1 MGILKEFKAF
11 AMKGNLADVAI
22 AFVLGAAFNKFIT
35 SFTAG
40 IVSPLIG
47 LIVGRDFSAMKI
59 MLRESTEVKD
69 AAGKVMSGL
78 PELSLQYGTFL
89 GAVLDFIIIA
99 FVCFIFI
106 KAILKKDPNAAPET
120 PATEVLLAEIRDA
133 LKK

>member
-11 AMKGNLADVAI
+11 ATKGTLADVAI

-47 LIVGRDFSAMKI
+47 LIVGKDFSSMKVL
-59 MLRESTEVKD
+59 LRAGTEVKD
-69 AAGKVMSGL
+69 EAGKVISGL
-78 PELSLQYGTFL
+78 PELNLQYGTFIA
-89 GAVLDFIIIA
+89 AVLDFIIIA
-99 FVCFIFI
+99 FICFLFI
-106 KAILKKDPNAAPET
+106 KAILKKDPNAAPDPT
-120 PATEVLLAEIRDA
+120 PTESLLSEIRDS